1 MRYPPAMAKMV
12 DIGRKPDVHRRAVAS
27 ATVRLKAS
35 TIRAVRAG
43 RVEKG
48 DPLAAAEVA
57 ALHAMKTVWQVLP
70 RTHPASGLDMA
81 DERKLSMS
89 EVRKTISTSL
99 GSAFGFVI
107 ALVWSNVVLGGLA
120 LTGAPMTAPKDPAGL
135 VIGIVVALVLT
146 IFMIVLIIVIGRWGS
161 KA

>member
-1 MRYPPAMAKMV
+1 MAKMV

-70 RTHPASGLDMA
+70 HTHPVPITFAGVTFDVRA
-81 DERKLSMS
+81 DRIVATTTVEATYKTGVEMEALYGGPIPGHADRSRSRHCKREEGSPGVTRFSRER
-89 EVRKTISTSL
+89 RT
-99 GSAFGFVI
+99 
-107 ALVWSNVVLGGLA
+107 
-120 LTGAPMTAPKDPAGL
+120 
-135 VIGIVVALVLT
+135 
-146 IFMIVLIIVIGRWGS
+146 
-161 KA
+161 